1 LAAGQRIGVHV
12 HAHSLRH
19 TCATQLLNSGC
30 PVTSIQQFL
39 GHKKLNT
46 TMVYARAYDATVEA
60 DYFAA
65 MRRVEER
72 LQLGPEQSYVEIE
85 DGERSRLLDI
95 IQPLTLPE
103 LSYEQRLEITRQIQE
118 LLNGSVEVKQ
128 DEWIPP
134 PILIS

>member
-1 LAAGQRIGVHV
+1 
-12 HAHSLRH
+12 
-19 TCATQLLNSGC
+19 
-30 PVTSIQQFL
+30 
-39 GHKKLNT
+39 
-46 TMVYARAYDATVEA
+46 MVYARAYDATVEA